1 MRGDIPEPPS
11 LALQQF
17 KIFRFALQGISGAA
31 MYGPERTFPF
41 RAGSLEDA
49 GVVD

>member
-1 MRGDIPEPPS
+1 MSLPP

-17 KIFRFALQGISGAA
+17 KIFRFSLQGISRAA
-31 MYGPERTFPF
+31 MYGPERTHPF
-41 RAGSLEDA
+41 AAGSLEDA